1 MQNVPKIVRER
12 LKAAVP
18 AVNHPDADVLTAF
31 AERSLP
37 ELERAV
43 VIEHMARCGD
53 CRDIVALALPATE
66 SVQEV
71 IIAAPI
77 GWLTWPALRWGFVA
91 AGVIAIA
98 SLGILQYQRH
108 SQSSMKAYKA
118 SESEAAGKV
127 AKNESLP
134 LPAAPAPAERRDKI
148 EAPSAPAFTDAL
160 DTTNAAAD
168 EKKSTARSE
177 AAPATAQSS
186 QAEGVIDG
194 KPAHPARVQLPHGP
208 LLANQWQ
215 QNNIAQNSMVQQNMA
230 QNRAPT
236 PTPAAPFAKQQD
248 AEADL
253 AANKRVPAGSESVEV
268 AGAAPVLPVQDA
280 GLDARQ
286 VPSQSA
292 ASPSSGENYAYAVG
306 KAKPLPQATPGQI
319 GGYVIDPSGAVVSN
333 ARITITPSMTG
344 GTATAVTD
352 SQGAWMIAGLPSGN
366 YKARAEAAGFKTTV
380 LDLNYDANQPSLYSF
395 TLSVGSVSETVEVAS
410 AQTQVQM
417 EGATIGGPIT
427 NLKVNQA
434 PANGRNFTQMAAV
447 SPALLPRWTINS
459 AGVLQRSFDQGKS
472 WQAVDV
478 NAGPASVSGA
488 TSLEVVAK
496 ASRTKTKDADKAL
509 KRDAAPITFRVL
521 AATGAEVWAGG
532 SVGALYHSQDAGSH
546 WTRVVPASAGA
557 ILTGDILSLNFA
569 DIQHGT
575 LSTSNAEVWTTSD
588 DGQTWQKQ

>member
-18 AVNHPDADVLTAF
+18 AVNHPDAEVLTAF

-43 VIEHMARCGD
+43 VLEHMARCGD

-71 IIAAPI
+71 IIAAPS

-108 SQSSMKAYKA
+108 SQPSMMAYKVSA
-118 SESEAAGKV
+118 PDAAGKV

-134 LPAAPAPAERRDKI
+134 LPAAPAPVERRDKI
-148 EAPSAPAFTDAL
+148 EAPSAPAFTDAV

-177 AAPATAQSS
+177 AAPAPASS
-186 QAEGVIDG
+186 PPAGAVIG
-194 KPAHPARVQLPHGP
+194 GGSRLSHPARSPLPHGP

-215 QNNIAQNSMVQQNMA
+215 QQNTPQQNMV
-230 QNRAPT
+230 QNQAPV
-236 PTPAAPFAKQQD
+236 PASPVPFAKQQRAD
-248 AEADL
+248 ADISV
-253 AANKRVPAGSESVEV
+253 NKRAPAVSESVQV
-268 AGAAPVLPVQDA
+268 SGAAPVIPTQDA
-280 GLDARQ
+280 SLDASQ
-286 VPSQSA
+286 VPSQSG

-366 YKARAEAAGFKTTV
+366 YKARAEAPGFKTTV

-410 AQTQVQM
+410 AQTQVQT

-447 SPALLPRWTINS
+447 PALLPRWTINS

-478 NAGPASVSGA
+478 NASPASFSGA

>member
-43 VIEHMARCGD
+43 VLEHMARCGD

-71 IIAAPI
+71 IIAAPS

-98 SLGILQYQRH
+98 SLAVLQYQRR
-108 SQSSMKAYKA
+108 SQPSMMAYKA
-118 SESEAAGKV
+118 SEPEAAGKV

-148 EAPSAPAFTDAL
+148 EAPSAPAFTDAV

-194 KPAHPARVQLPHGP
+194 KPAHPVRGPLPHGP
-208 LLANQWQ
+208 MLANQWQ
-215 QNNIAQNSMVQQNMA
+215 QNSMAQNNMAQNMA

-236 PTPAAPFAKQQD
+236 PTLP
-248 AEADL
+248 
-253 AANKRVPAGSESVEV
+253 ANKRVPAGSESVEV

-280 GLDARQ
+280 SLDASQ
-286 VPSQSA
+286 VPSQSG

-366 YKARAEAAGFKTTV
+366 YKARAEAPGFKTTV

-410 AQTQVQM
+410 AQTQVQT
-417 EGATIGGPIT
+417 EGANIGGPIT

-434 PANGRNFTQMAAV
+434 PANGRNFTPMAAV
-447 SPALLPRWTINS
+447 SPALLPRWIINS

-478 NAGPASVSGA
+478 NASPASFSGA

-496 ASRTKTKDADKAL
+496 ASRAKAKDADKAL

-532 SVGALYHSQDAGSH
+532 SVGALYHSQDAGNH

>member
-18 AVNHPDADVLTAF
+18 AVNHPDADMLTAF

-43 VIEHMARCGD
+43 VLEHMARCGD

-71 IIAAPI
+71 IIAAPT

-108 SQSSMKAYKA
+108 SQSSMTAYKA
-118 SESEAAGKV
+118 SEPEAAGKV

-134 LPAAPAPAERRDKI
+134 TPAAPAPAGRRDKI
-148 EAPSAPAFTDAL
+148 EAPSAPAFTDAV

-194 KPAHPARVQLPHGP
+194 KPAHPVRGPLPHGP
-208 LLANQWQ
+208 MLANQWQ
-215 QNNIAQNSMVQQNMA
+215 QNSMAQNNMAQNMA

-236 PTPAAPFAKQQD
+236 PTPP
-248 AEADL
+248 
-253 AANKRVPAGSESVEV
+253 ANKRLPAGSESVEV

-366 YKARAEAAGFKTTV
+366 YKARAEAPGFKTTV

-434 PANGRNFTQMAAV
+434 PANGRNFMQMAAV

-478 NAGPASVSGA
+478 NAGPASVGA

-496 ASRTKTKDADKAL
+496 ASRAKAKDADKAL
-509 KRDAAPITFRVL
+509 KRDAAPITFRAL

-532 SVGALYHSQDAGSH
+532 SVGALYHSQDAGNH

>member
-12 LKAAVP
+12 LKAAAP
-18 AVNHPDADVLTAF
+18 AVNHPDADMLTAF

-43 VIEHMARCGD
+43 VLEHMARCGD

-71 IIAAPI
+71 VIAAHS

-108 SQSSMKAYKA
+108 SQSSMTAYKA
-118 SESEAAGKV
+118 SEPEAVAKV

-134 LPAAPAPAERRDKI
+134 TPAAPAPAERRDKI

-160 DTTNAAAD
+160 NTTNAEAN
-168 EKKSTARSE
+168 EKKSMARSE
-177 AAPATAQSS
+177 AAPATASS
-186 QAEGVIDG
+186 PQAGAVIG
-194 KPAHPARVQLPHGP
+194 GGSRLSHPARNPLPHGP

-215 QNNIAQNSMVQQNMA
+215 QQNTAQQNMV
-230 QNRAPT
+230 QNQAPV
-236 PTPAAPFAKQQD
+236 PAPPGSFAKQQRAD
-248 AEADL
+248 AGISV
-253 AANKRVPAGSESVEV
+253 NKRVPAVSESVQV
-268 AGAAPVLPVQDA
+268 SGAAPVIPTQDA
-280 GLDARQ
+280 SLDARQ
-286 VPSQSA
+286 VPSQSG

-306 KAKPLPQATPGQI
+306 KAKPLPQAAPGQI
-319 GGYVIDPSGAVVSN
+319 GGYVVDPTGAVVSN

-352 SQGAWMIAGLPSGN
+352 SQGAWMIAGLPTGR
-366 YKARAEAAGFKTTV
+366 YKAQAAAPGFRTSV

-410 AQTQVQM
+410 AQAQVQT
-417 EGATIGGPIT
+417 EGANIGGPIT
-427 NLKVNQA
+427 TLKVNQA
-434 PANGRNFTQMAAV
+434 PANGRNFTPMAAV

-496 ASRTKTKDADKAL
+496 ASRAKTKDADKAL
-509 KRDAAPITFRVL
+509 KRAAAPITFPAL
-521 AATGAEVWAGG
+521 PATGAEIWAGG
-532 SVGALYHSQDAGSH
+532 SVGALYHSQDAGNH

-588 DGQTWQKQ
+588 DGQTWQKL